1 MEKIKGVN
9 LGNWLV
15 LEKWMLPEMFAG
27 TGAEDEVWLNRKVS
41 SDKLKE
47 KMRDP
52 SSLRY
57 GGTAYAAGPLCRCA
71 TSPCVAG
78 RHPARGGV
86 WAGRIWNPALRF
98 LRAYSYFTAVQTL
111 SS

>member
-1 MEKIKGVN
+1 MPKKSLLLSASFFDC
-9 LGNWLV
+9 LGKAAV
-15 LEKWMLPEMFAG
+15 FC
-27 TGAEDEVWLNRKVS
+27 VH
-41 SDKLKE
+41 KLKE

-78 RHPARGGV
+78 RHPARGAV
-86 WAGRIWNPALRF
+86 WAGGYGIRPYGNAANWSTGDFMPRLESA
-98 LRAYSYFTAVQTL
+98 
-111 SS
+111 

>member
-41 SDKLKE
+41 SCLLYTSD
-47 KMRDP
+47 
-52 SSLRY
+52 
-57 GGTAYAAGPLCRCA
+57 AADEL
-71 TSPCVAG
+71 
-78 RHPARGGV
+78 
-86 WAGRIWNPALRF
+86 
-98 LRAYSYFTAVQTL
+98 
-111 SS
+111 